1 MRRMNVI
8 FQGRRCRVVSCT
20 AEGVLLKPR
29 VDDGTR
35 IQVRTSHPDLVLAPT
50 AVDMVLAAAFER
62 GDVGAFEYADGRTYP
77 PNREI
82 SRPIAQQ
89 QRPPVVH

>member
-8 FQGRRCRVVSCT
+8 FQGRRYRVLSC
-20 AEGVLLKPR
+20 AADSVLLKPR

-35 IQVRTSHPDLVLAPT
+35 IRVRTSHPDLVLAPT
-50 AVDMVLAAAFER
+50 AEDMLLAAGFER

-82 SRPIAQQ
+82 SRPIAQR
-89 QRPPVVH
+89 RPIVH